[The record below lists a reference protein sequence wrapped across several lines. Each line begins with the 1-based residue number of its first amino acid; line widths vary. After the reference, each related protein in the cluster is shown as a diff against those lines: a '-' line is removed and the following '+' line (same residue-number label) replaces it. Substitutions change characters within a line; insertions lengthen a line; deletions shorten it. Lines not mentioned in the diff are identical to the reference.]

1 MLLYHEDIA
10 TIDLESGNIYRSFL
24 SHTIGEGDV
33 SANRF
38 GVHIQRNGEDKD
50 LSGSTCTG
58 YFIRSTG
65 DTVVI
70 SGTVSGSDAYVQ
82 LPEACYAYEGQFSL
96 AIKLTGGG
104 VTGTMRIVDGVVSN
118 TTTGTIVDPGT
129 LIPSIEDLIDAIND
143 AVASIPADYSALNN
157 SLEMAGRKFETVIP
171 ASMYTVKGILNEA
184 GTGVSEV
191 GNYYTTEYIP
201 IFDQDIF
208 FIGNFFPNTGYNT
221 LVLYDEEYNVLLRV
235 HGEAYVKAW
244 EYSDAKYFRASEDIT
259 DPDNPLYYTI
269 IGNRKSY
276 EYMVQILSFFNSP
289 TPEKLPASVY
299 YFTGILSGDGSVIR
313 PEITGYYT
321 TDYIEI
327 VGTHLFFSGGFFP
340 APGFTTFCLYDAS
353 KQPLVTGLGN
363 TVIALGDYPTAKYFR
378 ASKALDDTYYVA
390 ASKLN
395 PNVIEKREIHIGS
408 GKPYTTLRA
417 GIAEAITVPGSI
429 VYVHP
434 GTYDLTQEF
443 ATEIAN
449 HSGSGITLANGV
461 HVIFL
466 PGAYVTALFS
476 TYDEWVSTYFEPFYG
491 YDFTL
496 EGLNIK
502 ASNCR
507 YCVHDERSGA
517 DLTYH
522 NVYKNCIM
530 EMAASVNFGQCIGG
544 GLGKNGYIEIE
555 GGKYKSTHGSGGT
568 DAISY
573 HNGNIANAYSTIVI
587 RDVYLADGNNFR
599 FGYYGPSTLK
609 SPVMICGCSMGAAIV
624 VAPETA
630 GSTEE
635 NFALTEWN
643 NIIRS

>member
-1 MLLYHEDIA
+1 MLYHEDIV
-10 TIDLESGNIYRSFL
+10 TIDLENGNVYRSFMQ
-24 SHTIGEGDV
+24 HTIGEGDIL
-33 SANRF
+33 ANRF
-38 GVHIQRNGEDKD
+38 GAHVQRNGVDVD
-50 LSGSTCTG
+50 LSGATCTG
-58 YFIRSTG
+58 YFIRNSG

-70 SGTVSGSDAYVQ
+70 SGGISGSVAYVQ
-82 LPEACYAYEGQFSL
+82 LPEACYAQEGQFSM
-96 AIKLTGGG
+96 AIKLTGSGI
-104 VTGTMRIVDGVVSN
+104 TGTMRIVDGVVAN
-118 TTTGTIVDPGT
+118 TTTSAIVDPGT
-129 LIPSIEDLIDAIND
+129 LVPSIEDLIDAISD
-143 AVASIPADYSALNN
+143 AVASIPADYSALTYW
-157 SLEMAGRKFETVIP
+157 LKLAGEEEETMIP
-171 ASMYTVKGILNEA
+171 AGMYTIKGILTEA

-191 GNYYTTEYIP
+191 GNYYTTQYIP
-201 IFDQDIF
+201 IYDRDVF
-208 FIGNFFPNTGYNT
+208 FRGNFFPAVGYNT
-221 LVLYDEEYNVLLRV
+221 FCLYDEQFNVLLCV
-235 HGEAYVKAW
+235 KGEAYVKAW
-244 EYSDAKYFRASEDIT
+244 EYPAAKYFRASMDMT
-259 DPDNPLYYTI
+259 DPDEPLYYTVV
-269 IGNRKSY
+269 GNRKSY
-276 EYMVQILSFFNSP
+276 EYTMFMASFFNSP

-299 YFTGILSGDGSVIR
+299 YFTGLLSGDGTVIR
-313 PEITGYYT
+313 QDITGYYT

-327 VGTHLFFSGGFFP
+327 VGEHLFFSGGFFP
-340 APGFTTFCLYDAS
+340 STGFTTFCLYDAS

-363 TVIALGDYPTAKYFR
+363 QVIAMDDFPTAKYFR
-378 ASKALDDTYYVA
+378 ASKALDNTYYVA

-395 PNVIEKREIHIGS
+395 PNTIEKREIHIGT
-408 GKPYTTLRA
+408 GRPYTTLKA

-449 HSGSGITLANGV
+449 QSGSGIQLANGV
-461 HVIFL
+461 HVIFM
-466 PGAYVTALFS
+466 PGAFVTALFN
-476 TYDEWVSTYFEPFYG
+476 TYVEWVSTYFEPFYG

-517 DLTYH
+517 NIEYH
-522 NVYKNCIM
+522 NVYKNCVM
-530 EMAASVNFGQCIGG
+530 EMTASVNYGQCIGG

-573 HNGNIANAYSTIVI
+573 HNGNIANAYSTITI

-609 SPVMICGCSMGAAIV
+609 SPVTISGCSMGGAIV

-630 GSTEE
+630 GSSEA
-635 NFALTEWN
+635 NFELTEWN
-643 NIIRS
+643 NIVRS